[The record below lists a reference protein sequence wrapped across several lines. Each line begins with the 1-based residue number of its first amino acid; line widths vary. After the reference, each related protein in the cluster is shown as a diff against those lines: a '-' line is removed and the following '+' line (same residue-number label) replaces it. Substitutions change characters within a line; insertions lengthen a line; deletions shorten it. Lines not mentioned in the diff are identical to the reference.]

1 MLSCP
6 HWLAAATILTRVI
19 DGAPHPELPEP
30 GRELPPVQA
39 PAPAPEPAPTPAPG
53 GWYGGPALLA
63 DGFALTLAASGIG
76 GKSEGIF
83 FLGGLTYLLAGP
95 VNHLANHRP
104 GAAAGSFF
112 LRAAFSGLAVVLFV
126 ADVAS
131 QGCDG
136 DAGPHCDYAAGLF
149 LGALALAAGAIID
162 DAIIARERPRPAPR
176 ARVSWAPGLVVTPNL
191 GLVSVG
197 GAF

>member
-6 HWLAAATILTRVI
+6 HWLAAATMLTRVI
-19 DGAPHPELPEP
+19 DGAPHPELPDP
-30 GRELPPVQA
+30 GREPPPVQA
-39 PAPAPEPAPTPAPG
+39 PAPEPAPPPAPS
-53 GWYGGPALLA
+53 GWYGGPALVA
-63 DGFALTLAASGIG
+63 DGLALTIAASGVG
-76 GKSEGIF
+76 GKSAGIF
-83 FLGGLTYLLAGP
+83 FLGGLGYLLAGP
-95 VNHLANHRP
+95 VNHLANHHP
-104 GAAAGSFF
+104 GAAAGSV
-112 LRAAFSGLAVVLFV
+112 LMRAAFSGLAAVLFV

-149 LGALALAAGAIID
+149 FGALALAAGAIID
-162 DAIIARERPRPAPR
+162 DAIIARERPRPAQG
-176 ARVSWAPGLVVTPNL
+176 ARVSWAPGLVVAPNL